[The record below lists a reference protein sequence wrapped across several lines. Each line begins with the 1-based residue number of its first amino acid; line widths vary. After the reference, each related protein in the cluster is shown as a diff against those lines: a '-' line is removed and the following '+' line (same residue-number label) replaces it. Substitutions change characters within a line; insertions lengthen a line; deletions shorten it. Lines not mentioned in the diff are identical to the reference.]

1 MGRKKSNRPVR
12 TRPLPS
18 IPRIFDCPRCEATAI
33 RISVETDVA
42 LVECGNCLLKQTITN
57 IKAIEESVDIYGSF
71 VDEYYNNIELHE
83 VREESVNTETNFIT
97 TEDESVIEEGDMDSI
112 EEENQAIS
120 EEKEE
125 EPEEEEPATFGFVP
139 RSKGEVLKKKQ
150 KQDKNKKIIL

>member
-33 RISVETDVA
+33 RISMQADVA

-57 IKAIEESVDIYGSF
+57 IKQIEEPVDIFGHF

-83 VREESVNTETNFIT
+83 MPEMETSEQGT
-97 TEDESVIEEGDMDSI
+97 GSI
-112 EEENQAIS
+112 SENQGETAIDLVE

-125 EPEEEEPATFGFVP
+125 EISFESEEIIEEEEVHEEPAPMGFV
-139 RSKGEVLKKKQ
+139 KEK
-150 KQDKNKKIIL
+150 DKR